1 MLPCKNLH
9 CAASQWAVCIIK
21 NGHLLYIVYAAV
33 VSTEALSVPR
43 KPKWKQN
50 FKTSF
55 CIWIMS
61 AVALVTVFV
70 WWAWRTF
77 LFKYHQF
84 VHYSNNYSSVYS
96 KSQAAVSS
104 VRRKGGNC
112 NQELICC
119 VIAHYHTVLAGLEDC
134 QAWGLWPIRASKPGP
149 LDGCAKY
156 GNNNNSW
163 CCASRDNSTL

>member
-1 MLPCKNLH
+1 
-9 CAASQWAVCIIK
+9 
-21 NGHLLYIVYAAV
+21 
-33 VSTEALSVPR
+33 
-43 KPKWKQN
+43 
-50 FKTSF
+50 
-55 CIWIMS
+55 MS

-134 QAWGLWPIRASKPGP
+134 QAWGLWPIRGSKPGP

-156 GNNNNSW
+156 GKCRDVFFKIIPDVVLPGIIQHCSH
-163 CCASRDNSTL
+163 CHKSRQGCWQHKNDFTAIKNTCISQLKCYCWYCVTVSHQKTKGNIHVS